1 MKRLKYYL
9 LNQSSPNYNDIY
21 EGKMVMPAGVNTEY
35 HNDSTYWDDEIAY
48 SITRTNKTV
57 PDKPTVE
64 IKIPIDLILKS
75 DNIILSDDLYIFKD
89 VVADCMLRMFIPY
102 IEKLNELND
111 NRSRTYKENGHYFIY
126 EPNGKI
132 LKRNSSYFNIVNRRY
147 YINKSKNTISIPE
160 KNLIDKQPK
169 RCICIMLQIQLPHN
183 NIKKTLQMLT
193 KDLPNAV
200 DSYIM
205 QFDMDKLNI
214 AISLAKKQAEIRQWL
229 TKSEY
234 CTFIANGS
242 ILPRYKGTDLP
253 LDTAIPFISPKKAE
267 IEISGIKG
275 MGIKRG
281 VTIITGGGYSGKST
295 VLDAISSGIYSH
307 INGDGRELVIT
318 DETAVKISAEDGRSI
333 KNVNISPF
341 IKWLPNGDTS
351 NFSTEHASG
360 STSQA
365 ANIMEAVNSNSKL
378 LLIDEDKSAT
388 NFMIR
393 DSIMKKLIEKEP
405 IIPFTDR
412 VNELY
417 NQKDVS
423 TILVIGGSSEYL
435 SVADRVYMMEN
446 YMLLDVTDKAK
457 ALCINLQNK
466 SKIEKTSWE
475 YKRILLSKG
484 FTSYP
489 ENSGTERL
497 EVSELGFIKIGDET
511 INIKML
517 HDIITKEQINA
528 LAFIIRKL
536 EISKS
541 NDYINI
547 DKNIEDL
554 YKEIE
559 KEGVDVLYSNFF
571 TTCGRFLDLPRKQ
584 EVLAVI
590 NRMRKISFVK

>member
-1 MKRLKYYL
+1 
-9 LNQSSPNYNDIY
+9 
-21 EGKMVMPAGVNTEY
+21 
-35 HNDSTYWDDEIAY
+35 
-48 SITRTNKTV
+48 
-57 PDKPTVE
+57 
-64 IKIPIDLILKS
+64 
-75 DNIILSDDLYIFKD
+75 
-89 VVADCMLRMFIPY
+89 
-102 IEKLNELND
+102 
-111 NRSRTYKENGHYFIY
+111 
-126 EPNGKI
+126 
-132 LKRNSSYFNIVNRRY
+132 
-147 YINKSKNTISIPE
+147 
-160 KNLIDKQPK
+160 
-169 RCICIMLQIQLPHN
+169 
-183 NIKKTLQMLT
+183 
-193 KDLPNAV
+193 
-200 DSYIM
+200 
-205 QFDMDKLNI
+205 
-214 AISLAKKQAEIRQWL
+214 
-229 TKSEY
+229 
-234 CTFIANGS
+234 
-242 ILPRYKGTDLP
+242 
-253 LDTAIPFISPKKAE
+253 
-267 IEISGIKG
+267 
-275 MGIKRG
+275 
-281 VTIITGGGYSGKST
+281 
-295 VLDAISSGIYSH
+295 
-307 INGDGRELVIT
+307 
-318 DETAVKISAEDGRSI
+318 
-333 KNVNISPF
+333 
-341 IKWLPNGDTS
+341 
-351 NFSTEHASG
+351 
-360 STSQA
+360 
-365 ANIMEAVNSNSKL
+365 
-378 LLIDEDKSAT
+378 
-388 NFMIR
+388 MIR

-457 ALCINLQNK
+457 VLCINLQDK

-475 YKRILLSKG
+475 HKRILLSKG

-547 DKNIEDL
+547 DKNIKDL

-571 TTCGRFLDLPRKQ
+571 TKCGRFLDLPRKQ